1 MTTPTIPPARLR
13 AAGPVNPPPHVSP
26 DGAGF
31 CINDCGGVE
40 RHAGGSTPHR
50 PFRAAQEMESQPR
63 RRESKRSTWGAGEAV
78 GNQSGPQS
86 PSSTPGSAS
95 PEAVDSDRNWAPHSD
110 DFGLLRSLPL
120 AIAAGLLLWG
130 CVAAAWI
137 ALL

>member
-1 MTTPTIPPARLR
+1 MNAPTIPPARLP

-63 RRESKRSTWGAGEAV
+63 RCESKRSTWGAGEAV

-86 PSSTPGSAS
+86 PS
-95 PEAVDSDRNWAPHSD
+95 D
-110 DFGLLRSLPL
+110 DFGLLRALPMAVALGL
-120 AIAAGLLLWG
+120 ACYAVIAAVVILQ
-130 CVAAAWI
+130 
-137 ALL
+137 